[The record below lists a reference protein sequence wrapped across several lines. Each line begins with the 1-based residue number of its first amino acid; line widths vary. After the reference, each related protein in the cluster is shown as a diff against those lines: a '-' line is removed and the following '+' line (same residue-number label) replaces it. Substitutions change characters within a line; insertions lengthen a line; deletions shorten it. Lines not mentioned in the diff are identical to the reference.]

1 MTDRG
6 LLTRRAVL
14 GGGAVAIGAAAL
26 ARPAVAAGYPDRPVR
41 IIAPFAAGGPSD
53 LLSRLMSVKLG
64 EALGGSFYVENRAG
78 AGSNIGTAAA
88 ARAAPDGYTLL
99 LTSSAF
105 VLNPGLYKQVPYD
118 PVKDFA
124 PVAELV
130 TSPNVF
136 IATPASGITS
146 MAELVAQAKAKP
158 DTFNYASAGIGTTPH
173 LAGEWFKSVTGISM
187 THVPF
192 AGAGPALQ
200 AVLSGTVPIACAS
213 LPGAHPSIQSRDVRA
228 LAVTGS
234 ERWYDLPDVPTMI
247 ELGYSNFLSD
257 TFHAVLAPNGTPP
270 EIIERVAT
278 VLLETLRQPAL
289 HEQLRSLGFE
299 VIGNGPDGLRRRIEL
314 EVPAYRDLIVK
325 VGIEPV

>member
-14 GGGAVAIGAAAL
+14 GGGAVALGAAAF
-26 ARPAVAAGYPDRPVR
+26 ARPAIAAGYPDRPVR
-41 IIAPFAAGGPSD
+41 IVAPFAAGGPSD
-53 LLSRLMSVKLG
+53 LLSRLFSVKLG

-118 PVKDFA
+118 PVRDFS
-124 PVAELV
+124 PIAELV

-136 IATPASGITS
+136 IATPASGLTS
-146 MAELVAQAKAKP
+146 IAELVAQAKAKP
-158 DTFNYASAGIGTTPH
+158 DTLNYASAGIGTTPH
-173 LAGEWFKSVTGISM
+173 LAGEWLKSIAGIKM

-192 AGAGPALQ
+192 AGAAPALQ
-200 AVLSGTVPIACAS
+200 AILSGTVPVACAS
-213 LPGAHPSIQSRDVRA
+213 LPGAHPLILNRDIRA

-247 ELGYSNFLSD
+247 ELGYQDFVSD
-257 TFHAVLAPNGTPP
+257 TFHGVFAPVGTPP
-270 EIIERVAT
+270 ELVQRLSAA
-278 VLLETLRQPAL
+278 LLEAVRQPAL
-289 HEQLRSLGFE
+289 HEQLRSQGFE
-299 VIGNGPDGLRRRIEL
+299 VIGNGPDGLRGRIEAEL
-314 EVPAYRDLIVK
+314 PRYRDLIVK
-325 VGIEPV
+325 AGIERV